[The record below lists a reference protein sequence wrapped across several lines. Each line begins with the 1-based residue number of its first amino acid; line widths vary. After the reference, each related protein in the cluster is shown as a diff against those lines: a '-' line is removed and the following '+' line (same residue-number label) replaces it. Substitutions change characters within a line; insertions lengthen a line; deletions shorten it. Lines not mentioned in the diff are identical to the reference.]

1 MGLIC
6 KIPKKG
12 GLINCDNC
20 QGIRLSPRNPVDL
33 VWDQA
38 PQWAKKGKTN
48 RRAKRAERKS
58 GEQKRVASLA
68 DFFSP
73 PSIFF
78 LFPQCGDWS
87 QATVDPVLILEDAD
101 FAYDLAAL

>member
-1 MGLIC
+1 M
-6 KIPKKG
+6 
-12 GLINCDNC
+12 
-20 QGIRLSPRNPVDL
+20 DL

-48 RRAKRAERKS
+48 RRAKRAERKP
-58 GEQKRVASLA
+58 GEGKRVASLA

-78 LFPQCGDWS
+78 LFPQCGAWS

>member
-20 QGIRLSPRNPVDL
+20 RGIRLSPRNPVDL

-58 GEQKRVASLA
+58 GEGKRVASLA
-68 DFFSP
+68 DFFRPHRFFSFSP
-73 PSIFF
+73 NAEPGPSNNGPCSHI
-78 LFPQCGDWS
+78 GRR
-87 QATVDPVLILEDAD
+87 
-101 FAYDLAAL
+101 

>member
-1 MGLIC
+1 M
-6 KIPKKG
+6 
-12 GLINCDNC
+12 N
-20 QGIRLSPRNPVDL
+20 L

-58 GEQKRVASLA
+58 GERKRVASLA

-78 LFPQCGDWS
+78 LFPQCGAWS